1 MKLFRVAIIDDEPS
15 AAETLK
21 SIVSTFM
28 EKHGYPCSIDLFLKP
43 LSFLDSFQCDYDLLF
58 LDIEMPSMDGIA
70 LARKI
75 RLSIEAGLG
84 SRL

>member
-1 MKLFRVAIIDDEPS
+1 MANNVLNRMKLFRVAIIDDEPS

-28 EKHGYPCSIDLFLKP
+28 EKHGYPCSIDLFSKP

-58 LDIEMPSMDGIA
+58 LDIEMPRWEKAMGTT
-70 LARKI
+70 L
-75 RLSIEAGLG
+75 
-84 SRL
+84 